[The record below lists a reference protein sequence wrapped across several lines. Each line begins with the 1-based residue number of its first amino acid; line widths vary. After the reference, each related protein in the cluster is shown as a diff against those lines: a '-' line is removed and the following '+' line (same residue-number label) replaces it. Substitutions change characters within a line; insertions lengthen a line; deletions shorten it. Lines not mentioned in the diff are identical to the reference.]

1 MSHKGSSNLNQVFKS
16 EVLAGASKEMYMAGM
31 EDKDHIRRVVNLE
44 QILKQEQLNMEG
56 AVKILQLYYTVGD
69 SGDLEP
75 IPKSS
80 DKMFQKELLTANSK
94 VLVEFK
100 EDDDATS
107 ETSQVSLRTIL
118 KHFRLNPRLKLV
130 QEVVLLG
137 VTDRHLKYLINSFYP
152 ELPTQTFTKKQSK
165 LLLTRL
171 ISGQKKKSSHPLGSK
186 KDLAEAVKAG
196 TAFLFRCLNEPQ
208 HLTAR
213 TVINILYCKPGAI
226 EKIQMVTEPV
236 AACPVLSNRPKI
248 TKRTEALR
256 RYFSQPQ
263 GLQTA
268 ESLVIFQS
276 SFLYPYLTNPPIFGN
291 ALIEILAHFRPN
303 SKGLVD
309 ASELKPFFE
318 ALIEIRD
325 YGFSSSGS
333 GESTSCYKNPYKKR
347 IKICE
352 LILALPLDEPLYEA
366 FSLLFSPITGH
377 FFMNLFRTYDADDSG
392 DMDSEEALK
401 MIKDMLENSVANH
414 SVYSTRR
421 KSLSP
426 DLLVNLQS
434 TACVVVQALFTCFGK
449 NSVSLTDF
457 GHFLNIQQN
466 FLNKHMLRT
475 GVNKSRHHELF
486 KHYDQ
491 NDNGYVDGEEI
502 AELVRDIVVT
512 VNGDEADVIQEEV
525 NVATS
530 LLMWSQDSG
539 NKITEEEVQGM
550 IPRRTV
556 CFTAQA
562 NSRCD
567 HDDD

>member
-1 MSHKGSSNLNQVFKS
+1 CYHVNLDTDKDNRHRRDLSRYILCRIIRQCRYGKQTYFLYPMSHKGSSNLNQ
-16 EVLAGASKEMYMAGM
+16 

-94 VLVEFK
+94 
-100 EDDDATS
+100 
-107 ETSQVSLRTIL
+107 
-118 KHFRLNPRLKLV
+118 
-130 QEVVLLG
+130 
-137 VTDRHLKYLINSFYP
+137 
-152 ELPTQTFTKKQSK
+152 
-165 LLLTRL
+165 

-213 TVINILYCKPGAI
+213 TVINILYCKPG
-226 EKIQMVTEPV
+226 
-236 AACPVLSNRPKI
+236 
-248 TKRTEALR
+248 
-256 RYFSQPQ
+256 
-263 GLQTA
+263 
-268 ESLVIFQS
+268 
-276 SFLYPYLTNPPIFGN
+276 
-291 ALIEILAHFRPN
+291 
-303 SKGLVD
+303 
-309 ASELKPFFE
+309 
-318 ALIEIRD
+318 
-325 YGFSSSGS
+325 
-333 GESTSCYKNPYKKR
+333 
-347 IKICE
+347 
-352 LILALPLDEPLYEA
+352 
-366 FSLLFSPITGH
+366 
-377 FFMNLFRTYDADDSG
+377 

-434 TACVVVQALFTCFGK
+434 TACVVVQ
-449 NSVSLTDF
+449 
-457 GHFLNIQQN
+457 
-466 FLNKHMLRT
+466 
-475 GVNKSRHHELF
+475 
-486 KHYDQ
+486 
-491 NDNGYVDGEEI
+491 
-502 AELVRDIVVT
+502 
-512 VNGDEADVIQEEV
+512 
-525 NVATS
+525 
-530 LLMWSQDSG
+530 DSG